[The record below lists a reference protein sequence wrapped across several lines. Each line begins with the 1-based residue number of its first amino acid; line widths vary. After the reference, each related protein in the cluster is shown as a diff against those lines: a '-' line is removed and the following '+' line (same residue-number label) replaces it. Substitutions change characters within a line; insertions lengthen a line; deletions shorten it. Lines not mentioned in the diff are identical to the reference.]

1 MKFFYPLPS
10 LQHPKHYSTF
20 LEMCNKKPKDLPVAD
35 QHLPSVQES
44 ELGRCSDCPEYV
56 FLSKTEKKR
65 HLQVFHPQKR
75 KPRQQKSPASGGK
88 FQCMYKLGPKDMCGA
103 KFPTTY
109 QLRKHRKEAKHQRKK
124 KHQKTPVAPPEV
136 SQYVTRVMQ
145 AIATAE
151 ETDETEVIA
160 AETPDEAEEDEAEDA
175 GNSASEEDEAE
186 DAGNSASEEE
196 DEAGNSASEGED
208 EAEGAGNFT
217 SEEEEEFEL
226 EQQVEHAEGTECCIM
241 CGLTEDDDEESEIW
255 IECTMCLEWIHKSC
269 LPPRY
274 CQPETDEHFVCP
286 ECSVVKRRKLI

>member
-1 MKFFYPLPS
+1 MHVQRICVVQNFLPLIS
-10 LQHPKHYSTF
+10 YGST
-20 LEMCNKKPKDLPVAD
+20 
-35 QHLPSVQES
+35 
-44 ELGRCSDCPEYV
+44 GRK
-56 FLSKTEKKR
+56 LSTKGRRSTR
-65 HLQVFHPQKR
+65 TL
-75 KPRQQKSPASGGK
+75 
-88 FQCMYKLGPKDMCGA
+88 L
-103 KFPTTY
+103 
-109 QLRKHRKEAKHQRKK
+109 
-124 KHQKTPVAPPEV
+124 APPEV

-175 GNSASEEDEAE
+175 GNSASEE
-186 DAGNSASEEE
+186 E

-217 SEEEEEFEL
+217 SEEE

-286 ECSVVKRRKLI
+286 ECSVVKRRKLV